1 MLNNITNRAIFR
13 NIIALFSML
22 LVKNGYG
29 AVSQILND
37 SFFQNPAELLVVN
50 NTQAIIG
57 NVFINP
63 NIKFKGS
70 SYGISGGSLQEGT
83 EFPSAPL
90 QPFARLGCSQ

>member
-83 EFPSAPL
+83 EFPKIHL
-90 QPFARLGCSQ
+90 QPR